1 MGIVTVLTEGSEGF
15 DGWTVVVEVVAPVE
29 TMTRRK
35 VAILCVVGLALA
47 AGVVLTLRN
56 PSFWVRDG
64 MTYDEVEAVLGKQ
77 IHGLQ
82 PRSVEDGSWSGHWR
96 GPYGMTTV
104 TFDSQDGVREAP
116 NVARRVLRWFGL

>member
-1 MGIVTVLTEGSEGF
+1 
-15 DGWTVVVEVVAPVE
+15 
-29 TMTRRK
+29 MTRRK
-35 VAILCVVGLALA
+35 VAILCVVGLALV

-56 PSFWVRDG
+56 PSFRVREG

-82 PRSVEDGSWSGHWR
+82 PLSLEDSSWSGHWM

-104 TFDSQDGVREAP
+104 TFDSQDRVREAP
-116 NVARRVLRWFGL
+116 NFARRVLRWFGL